1 MATSALVVIGMAI
14 LVLVELRHVRATS
27 EP

>member
-1 MATSALVVIGMAI
+1 MATSALVVIGMTI